1 MLQRLGQLRVR
12 PRPGWTASRRAM
24 LSFRPPDGEA
34 PAAMVTPPV
43 RRITVAPV
51 LLWLFT
57 RVMSPETGRAEKS
70 VQRFRFKTIV
80 EIRQKGSPV

>member
-12 PRPGWTASRRAM
+12 PRPGRAASRCAV
-24 LSFRPPDGEA
+24 LTFRPPDGEA
-34 PAAMVTPPV
+34 PAAVVAPPV
-43 RRITVAPV
+43 RRVTVAPV

-57 RVMSPETGRAEKS
+57 RVVSPEAGRAEKS